1 MEVPGPIE
9 SSALLPVGPPHLP
22 LWTRD
27 RRMAT
32 TREEVGKRGGGKVID
47 NTKTRGSGYG
57 WLAGLCVSGLLV
69 TYGVLLL
76 VVGPP
81 TYPVLIRLVYGQP
94 FTLCEPERVGVA

>member
-32 TREEVGKRGGGKVID
+32 TREEVGKRGGGEVID

-57 WLAGLCVSGLLV
+57 WVAGLCVSGLLV
-69 TYGVLLL
+69 TDGVWLL
-76 VVGPP
+76 VLDAPAH
-81 TYPVLIRLVYGQP
+81 PVLVRP
-94 FTLCEPERVGVA
+94 FWGEPVLTAGLAGVGG